1 MRYLYKQTGVVV
13 ESSIKLDSSIF
24 TLVSANQKVGE
35 ETEAPGGVG
44 EETEAPGGVGEETEA
59 RAESVKKTARKAGTQ
74 PAKK

>member
-24 TLVSANQKVGE
+24 TPASANQKG
-35 ETEAPGGVG
+35 
-44 EETEAPGGVGEETEA
+44 GEETEA

-74 PAKK
+74 LLRSEVTTVVCRSE

>member
-24 TLVSANQKVGE
+24 TPASANQKG
-35 ETEAPGGVG
+35 
-44 EETEAPGGVGEETEA
+44 GEETEA

-74 PAKK
+74 PAKKTARKAGTQPAKK

>member
-24 TLVSANQKVGE
+24 TPVPANQKGRE
-35 ETEAPGGVG
+35 EMEAQAVP
-44 EETEAPGGVGEETEA
+44 
-59 RAESVKKTARKAGTQ
+59 VKKTARKAGIQ

>member
-44 EETEAPGGVGEETEA
+44 EETEA